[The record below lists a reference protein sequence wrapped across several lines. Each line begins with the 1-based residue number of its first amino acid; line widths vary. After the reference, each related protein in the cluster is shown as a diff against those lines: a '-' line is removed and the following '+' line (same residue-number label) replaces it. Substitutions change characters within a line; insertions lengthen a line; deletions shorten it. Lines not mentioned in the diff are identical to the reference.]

1 MAAGACAGCL
11 QVAVRAR
18 ELDTL
23 KLQLGKLMAG
33 LEAQAAADKEVL
45 AAQTAR
51 LARESARLEA
61 LQVCVLLC
69 IHIGRQGAAC

>member
-1 MAAGACAGCL
+1 MRG
-11 QVAVRAR
+11 R
-18 ELDTL
+18 ELDGL

-45 AAQTAR
+45 AAQTGR

-61 LQVCVLLC
+61 LQV
-69 IHIGRQGAAC
+69 GRGVCMAAC

>member
-1 MAAGACAGCL
+1 ML
-11 QVAVRAR
+11 PQVSVRAR

-45 AAQTAR
+45 AAQTGR

-61 LQVCVLLC
+61 LQVRGTEQC
-69 IHIGRQGAAC
+69 ICMVGCGL